1 MANGELIDAR
11 EAMEMLNIPENELQN
26 LVARGDLRAFRSAGT
41 MKFRRDDVQALKSE
55 KGTEP
60 TIIIPASGAR
70 KPGQSGILAAVGDQP
85 AAPAQPAPA
94 APAAPAQPPAGQS
107 GDVNATDQIILED
120 IELQAP
126 DSMATQQQTVVSDP
140 VGQGQVAP
148 DGATIM
154 EPSVGAAQT
163 GEMTVVDQSADEASV
178 GTGPAAPVAGGARAG
193 SGQAKV
199 GSRVGSS
206 VGPAVSRVRQP
217 SVAVARRTA
226 TVYEPKTAHP
236 IWTAVLIINAAVM
249 LFAVSVYGVML
260 TKGSYDKTS
269 GQRIIPPHL
278 KQFNVYDSFIDG
290 KIVGHLPGRPR
301 DPVEPGAPD
310 YVDYSTKP
318 TPGAGGS

>member
-11 EAMEMLNIPENELQN
+11 EAMELLNIPENELQN

-41 MKFRRDDVQALKSE
+41 MKFRRDDVQALKTE

-60 TIIIPASGAR
+60 TIIIPATGAR

-85 AAPAQPAPA
+85 AAPAPAPA
-94 APAAPAQPPAGQS
+94 A
-107 GDVNATDQIILED
+107 DVNATDQIILED

-126 DSMATQQQTVVSDP
+126 DSMATQQQTVVSEP
-140 VGQGQVAP
+140 VGSTP
-148 DGATIM
+148 DGATMM

-163 GEMTVVDQSADEASV
+163 GEMTVVDQAADEASV
-178 GTGPAAPVAGGARAG
+178 GTGPAAPVAGGTRAG
-193 SGQAKV
+193 SGAPKV
-199 GSRVGSS
+199 SSRVGSS

-249 LFAVSVYGVML
+249 LFSVSVYGVML

-278 KQFNVYDSFIDG
+278 KQTNVYDKFIDG
-290 KIVGHLPGRPR
+290 SFVGHLPGRPR
-301 DPVEPGAPD
+301 DKVESDAPD

-318 TPGAGGS
+318 VPGAPE

>member
-11 EAMEMLNIPENELQN
+11 EAMDMLNIPENELQN

-85 AAPAQPAPA
+85 TAPDP
-94 APAAPAQPPAGQS
+94 APAQPPAAQS

-126 DSMATQQQTVVSDP
+126 DSMATQQQTVVSEP
-140 VGQGQVAP
+140 VGQGQTAP

-163 GEMTVVDQSADEASV
+163 GEMTVVDQAADEASV
-178 GTGPAAPVAGGARAG
+178 GTGPAAPVAAGGARTG
-193 SGQAKV
+193 SGAAKV

-249 LFAVSVYGVML
+249 IFAVSVYGVML

-278 KQFNVYDSFIDG
+278 QQMKIYDKMIDG
-290 KIVGHLPGRPR
+290 SIVGHLPGRPR
-301 DPVEPGAPD
+301 DEVDPTAPD

-318 TPGAGGS
+318 VPGQAAE